1 MHPQITSILL
11 SEFHPTTGPMVK
23 YQVPKEIISK
33 AHFDVI
39 HNYIIPKPEFQG
51 RLITVNALG
60 YKIVGC
66 PVSIDDTKYQR
77 NALMFNLCF
86 VFDQNVDTSNHE
98 PVVKKLALYLTQ
110 IELESGFLSKEK
122 SQEQIP
128 VFMEKVL
135 HLLNKYG
142 FCRIPVGESITVHL
156 KVTVNIA
163 EPPPVLDHD
172 VPILIKDKGRPQQ
185 AWDLTTQ
192 QVLPYIDGFNPTCRI
207 AVEADVE
214 INLVKSCLQNLLYY
228 NIIKIIPV
236 FQYSNMYTVTSDIKK
251 LFSDPHLQDQCMHF
265 IAIKGHTLPLLR
277 DILTLYTSMT
287 HGVTVRDL
295 CCRYNPHGLKI
306 DEKKLIQFGVV
317 KNLIRVLRKFPILVP
332 TNAEPD
338 PRLRSLYPM
347 FDGLHCYDEICCK
360 VGIGQTDLEERIEN
374 DPNVTVCVK

>member
-1 MHPQITSILL
+1 
-11 SEFHPTTGPMVK
+11 MV
-23 YQVPKEIISK
+23 PREIISK
-33 AHFDVI
+33 AHFDII

-66 PVSIDDTKYQR
+66 PVYIGDTKYQR

-86 VFDQNVDTSNHE
+86 VFGQSVDTSNHE
-98 PVVKKLALYLTQ
+98 PVVKKLASYLTQ
-110 IELESGFLSKEK
+110 IELESGFLSSKK
-122 SQEQIP
+122 SQEHIP

-142 FCRIPVGESITVHL
+142 CCSIPVGESITVHL
-156 KVTVNIA
+156 KVPVNIV
-163 EPPPVLDHD
+163 EPLPVQDHA
-172 VPILIKDKGRPQQ
+172 VPIIIRDRLMQHNE
-185 AWDLTTQ
+185 WDLTTQ

-214 INLVKSCLQNLLYY
+214 INLVKSCLQNLLHY

-251 LFSDPHLQDQCMHF
+251 LFSDVHLQEQCMHF
-265 IAIKGHTLPLLR
+265 VAIKGRTLPRLR

-287 HGVTVRDL
+287 HGVTVKDL

-317 KNLIRVLRKFPILVP
+317 KNLIRVLRKFPIKVP
-332 TNAEPD
+332 SNIDPD

-347 FDGLHCYDEICCK
+347 FDGLRCYDEICCK
-360 VGIGQTDLEERIEN
+360 VGIGQADLEDRIEN
-374 DPNVTVCVK
+374 DPSVTVCVK